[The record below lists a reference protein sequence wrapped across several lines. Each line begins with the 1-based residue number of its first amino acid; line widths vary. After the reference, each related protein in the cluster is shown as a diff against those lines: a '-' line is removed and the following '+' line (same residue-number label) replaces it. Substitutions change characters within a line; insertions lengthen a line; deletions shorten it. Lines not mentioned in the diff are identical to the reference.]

1 MVGDDRRSRPY
12 TILIYSMMTITE
24 VHYDI
29 AATKIL
35 GCKNTTSYSVEAL
48 DNMVESSNYILD
60 TLTEINNTTVKTKN
74 NIDKDIELDIH
85 IDNIKFYH
93 NMLVVY
99 SENRMVLDYVKE
111 HLHDAVR
118 MYNLK
123 LDNFEKLYDIK
134 ATGNGFGDALVINYD
149 SCMFKKYV
157 E

>member
-1 MVGDDRRSRPY
+1 MVGDDRSSRPH

-35 GCKNTTSYSVEAL
+35 GCKSTTAYDVDAI

-60 TLTEINNTTVKTKN
+60 TLSEINNTTVKTKN

-99 SENRMVLDYVKE
+99 SENRLVLDYVKE
-111 HLHDAVR
+111 YLHHAVR

-134 ATGNGFGDALVINYD
+134 ANSNGFGDALVINYD
-149 SCMFKKYV
+149 AYMFKKYV

>member
-1 MVGDDRRSRPY
+1 M
-12 TILIYSMMTITE
+12 
-24 VHYDI
+24 
-29 AATKIL
+29 
-35 GCKNTTSYSVEAL
+35 
-48 DNMVESSNYILD
+48 D
-60 TLTEINNTTVKTKN
+60 TLSEINNTTVKTKN
-74 NIDKDIELDIH
+74 NIDKDIELNIH

-99 SENRMVLDYVKE
+99 SENRLVLDYVKE
-111 HLHDAVR
+111 YLHDAVR

-134 ATGNGFGDALVINYD
+134 ANSNGFGDALVMNYD